1 VGTVAGIV
9 SVGSGVGG
17 VLFMN
22 ITGRIVEAFSYNTM
36 FVIMGFLHP
45 AAFLVCRWLVGK
57 APSRGAA
64 AKAAVPVLVT
74 ER

>member
-1 VGTVAGIV
+1 
-9 SVGSGVGG
+9 
-17 VLFMN
+17 MN

-45 AAFLVCRWLVGK
+45 AAFLVCRRLVGK
-57 APSRGAA
+57 APGRAAA